1 LALVGIL
8 RYYKLGLENTKS
20 EYFIDGYYVSKNL
33 IFRKLLLLD
42 ISLFQCIEIIIK
54 LISTR
59 VEAIP
64 IFEISGKRILF
75 IHVPKTGGTSL
86 SAALEKVGSI
96 TFDRGFRE
104 NKKIVSERHAHEALI
119 HSNII
124 NTRFDYVFMIIRDPV
139 DRIISEYR
147 YQCRKPGLH
156 RSKVM
161 GFGLWLDYSLYRAKK
176 NRGYRDN
183 HFRPQSEFAT
193 LGCEIFRFEDGLKF
207 AINRINQKLGLSIE
221 LPSKRMNVSPKYDI
235 KIKKLHIEKIHS
247 FYASDYLAYN
257 YDLEKSHH

>member
-1 LALVGIL
+1 L
-8 RYYKLGLENTKS
+8 RKIPITW
-20 EYFIDGYYVSKNL
+20 SKKELSNL
-33 IFRKLLLLD
+33 R
-42 ISLFQCIEIIIK
+42 K
-54 LISTR
+54 LISKR
-59 VEAIP
+59 VEVIP

-86 SAALEKVGSI
+86 FAALEKFGTI
-96 TFDRGFRE
+96 TFDRGFKE
-104 NKKIVSERHAHEALI
+104 NKKKFSERHAHKALI

-124 NTRFDYVFMIIRDPV
+124 DTRFDYVFMITRDPV

-161 GFGLWLDYSLYRAKK
+161 GFGLWLDYSLYWAKK

-193 LGCEIFRFEDGLKF
+193 LGCEIFRLEDGLEF
-207 AINRINQKLGLSIE
+207 VINSINQKLGLSIE
-221 LPSKRMNVSPKYDI
+221 LPAKRMNVSPEYDI
-235 KIKKLHIEKIHS
+235 KVKKLHIEKIHS
-247 FYASDYLAYN
+247 FYVSDYLAYN
-257 YDLEKSHH
+257 YNLQKTNY

>member
-1 LALVGIL
+1 MRKIPITWSKKELSNL
-8 RYYKLGLENTKS
+8 R
-20 EYFIDGYYVSKNL
+20 
-33 IFRKLLLLD
+33 
-42 ISLFQCIEIIIK
+42 K
-54 LISTR
+54 LISKR
-59 VEAIP
+59 VEVIP

-86 SAALEKVGSI
+86 FAALEKFGTI
-96 TFDRGFRE
+96 TFDRGFKE
-104 NKKIVSERHAHEALI
+104 NKKKFSERHAHKALI

-124 NTRFDYVFMIIRDPV
+124 DTRFDYVFMITRDPV

-161 GFGLWLDYSLYRAKK
+161 GFGLWLDYSLYWAKK

-193 LGCEIFRFEDGLKF
+193 LGCEIFRLEDGLEF
-207 AINRINQKLGLSIE
+207 VINSINQKLGLSIE
-221 LPSKRMNVSPKYDI
+221 LPAKRMNVSPEYDI
-235 KIKKLHIEKIHS
+235 KVKKLHIEKIHS
-247 FYASDYLAYN
+247 FYVSDYLAYN
-257 YDLEKSHH
+257 YNLQKTNY

>member
-1 LALVGIL
+1 MIL
-8 RYYKLGLENTKS
+8 
-20 EYFIDGYYVSKNL
+20 
-33 IFRKLLLLD
+33 
-42 ISLFQCIEIIIK
+42 
-54 LISTR
+54 TR

-86 SAALEKVGSI
+86 SAALEKFGTI

-104 NKKIVSERHAHEALI
+104 NKKKVSERHAHEALI
-119 HSNII
+119 HSNIT
-124 NTRFDYVFMIIRDPV
+124 NTRFDYVFMITRNPV

-156 RSKVM
+156 RSKVL
-161 GFGLWLDYSLYRAKK
+161 GFGLWLDYSLYRTKK

-193 LGCEIFRFEDGLKF
+193 LGCEIFRLEDGLEC
-207 AINRINQKLGLSIE
+207 AINCINQKLGLSIE
-221 LPSKRMNVSPKYDI
+221 LPPERMNVSPEYDI
-235 KIKKLHIEKIHS
+235 KVKKLHIEKIHS

-257 YDLEKSHH
+257 YNLQKTHY

>member
-1 LALVGIL
+1 MF
-8 RYYKLGLENTKS
+8 E
-20 EYFIDGYYVSKNL
+20 
-33 IFRKLLLLD
+33 IF
-42 ISLFQCIEIIIK
+42 IK

-59 VEAIP
+59 VEVIP

-86 SAALEKVGSI
+86 SVALEKFGTI
-96 TFDRGFRE
+96 TFDRGFKE
-104 NKKIVSERHAHEALI
+104 NKKKFSERHAHKALI

-124 NTRFDYVFMIIRDPV
+124 DTRFDYVFMITRDPV

-161 GFGLWLDYSLYRAKK
+161 GFGLWLDYSLYWAKK

-193 LGCEIFRFEDGLKF
+193 LGCEIFRLEDGLEF
-207 AINRINQKLGLSIE
+207 VINSINQKLGLSIE
-221 LPSKRMNVSPKYDI
+221 LPAKRMNVSPEYDI
-235 KIKKLHIEKIHS
+235 KVKKLHIEKIHS
-247 FYASDYLAYN
+247 FYVSDYLAYN
-257 YDLEKSHH
+257 YNLQKTNY